1 MRAGRRPQD
10 ESECVYDKPR
20 VEGETEPGWKEEEGK
35 GAYLEAIVTAAKL
48 ATISLPSSDAPAP
61 RTEGRTT
68 ERRTN
73 WRAFRR
79 SSCCPRADSIRR
91 LRPPRPS
98 VGKEGERLRFSLPS
112 PMMIRPS
119 TISQIQTSHET
130 FSSVERE
137 MYTFTIFQRW
147 SDFLQS
153 SCNLKRRNF
162 SLCFLLLVLP
172 TFVRIRHSL
181 RPELLIW
188 SPRASP
194 PSDVR

>member
-1 MRAGRRPQD
+1 MEGGR
-10 ESECVYDKPR
+10 
-20 VEGETEPGWKEEEGK
+20 GK
-35 GAYLEAIVTAAKL
+35 GC
-48 ATISLPSSDAPAP
+48 ISGSDCHRGKIGNNFPPFLRCTGSAD
-61 RTEGRTT
+61 GRTT

-91 LRPPRPS
+91 RRPS
-98 VGKEGERLRFSLPS
+98 VHWPRRRKGRRTIAVFSPS

>member
-1 MRAGRRPQD
+1 MHIWKRLSPRQNWQQFPSLPPMHRLRGRRD
-10 ESECVYDKPR
+10 
-20 VEGETEPGWKEEEGK
+20 G
-35 GAYLEAIVTAAKL
+35 
-48 ATISLPSSDAPAP
+48 
-61 RTEGRTT
+61 
-68 ERRTN
+68 
-73 WRAFRR
+73 RR
-79 SSCCPRADSIRR
+79 SDGQTGEHFAAAAAVHVPTRSDDDV
-91 LRPPRPS
+91 RPS
-98 VGKEGERLRFSLPS
+98 TGRVVGKEGERLRFSLPS

>member
-1 MRAGRRPQD
+1 M
-10 ESECVYDKPR
+10 
-20 VEGETEPGWKEEEGK
+20 EGGKRGK
-35 GAYLEAIVTAAKL
+35 GC
-48 ATISLPSSDAPAP
+48 ISGSDCHRGKIGNNFPPCSRCTGSAD
-61 RTEGRTT
+61 GRTDGRT

>member
-1 MRAGRRPQD
+1 METNSCSPFFAEVCKKVRLQKMNMRAGRRPQD

-91 LRPPRPS
+91 RLRPPRPS
-98 VGKEGERLRFSLPS
+98 VHRRKGRRTIAVFSPLSDDDPS
-112 PMMIRPS
+112 VHDIPNPNI
-119 TISQIQTSHET
+119 T
-130 FSSVERE
+130 
-137 MYTFTIFQRW
+137 
-147 SDFLQS
+147 
-153 SCNLKRRNF
+153 
-162 SLCFLLLVLP
+162 
-172 TFVRIRHSL
+172 
-181 RPELLIW
+181 
-188 SPRASP
+188 
-194 PSDVR
+194 